1 MSTDWMYDVLALC
14 IVFMNLRI
22 LIMIVEKIKLAN
34 MLCLSLSFGVFCG
47 IIPKIITR
55 YQQKEQ

>member
-34 MLCLSLSFGVFCG
+34 MLCYHCHSVCFVV
-47 IIPKIITR
+47 
-55 YQQKEQ
+55 